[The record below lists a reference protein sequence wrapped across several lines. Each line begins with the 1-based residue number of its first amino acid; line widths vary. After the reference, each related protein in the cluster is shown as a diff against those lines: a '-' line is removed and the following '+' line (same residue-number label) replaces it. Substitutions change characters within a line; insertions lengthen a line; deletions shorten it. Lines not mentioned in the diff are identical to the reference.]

1 MAVKRCLPAFA
12 EKPVARCYRMLVSV
26 YHRCREEVMAAYACS
41 AVVLWHRRRRLT
53 RLLHRKGC
61 VRVVF
66 QITTI
71 AKWKYGSVLSN
82 LRQRPGVEVMVWF
95 VPIMTPLPV
104 EERKS
109 SVAAIRAHFEPLNV
123 RVVEYPSANDFP
135 KEEKPDIIFLHE
147 AYDYCF
153 HEPYNQGVLKYL
165 LCFVPYCYRN
175 TTEPYSYD
183 GVGNHHAV
191 YNFYENEYMASF
203 AASCSR
209 NHGRNICVTGQPIAD
224 AFLFPEK
231 PFAPAWKD
239 CGKPL
244 KKVIWAPHWT
254 ISEDLCWFARGT
266 FLRTAEIM
274 LEMAEKY
281 ADRIQFAF
289 KPHPHLHRKLC
300 ERADWGKEKTDA
312 FFRRWAEMPNTQ
324 METGEYVALFMQSD
338 AMIHDSGSFRLEYLF
353 ADKPCMYLREGEG
366 KEDYNQ
372 MSQDA
377 LTCYQIGITREDI
390 ENFLQKSVL
399 GGEDPLAARRAE
411 IRTRYLIPPHGKP
424 AAQNIVGALFNV

>member
-1 MAVKRCLPAFA
+1 MVVKRCLPDFA
-12 EKPVARCYRMLVSV
+12 AKYIAHFYRGLAAI
-26 YHRCREEVMAAYACS
+26 YHRCRSKMKTAYVCS
-41 AVVLWHRRRRLT
+41 AVALWRRRRRLSCLM
-53 RLLHRKGC
+53 RSGSR

-66 QITTI
+66 QITSI
-71 AKWKYGSVLSN
+71 AKWKYGSVLSA
-82 LRQRPGVEVMVWF
+82 LLQKPGVEVMVWF
-95 VPIMTPLPV
+95 VPILPMLPE
-104 EERKS
+104 EERWYT
-109 SVAAIRAHFEPLNV
+109 VDAIRAHFELMNV
-123 RVVEYPSANDFP
+123 RVVEYVDANHFP
-135 KEEKPDIIFLHE
+135 EEEKPDIIFLHE

-153 HEPYNQGVLKYL
+153 HQPYNRGILKYL

-175 TTEPYSYD
+175 TTAPYSYN
-183 GVGNHHAV
+183 GIGNRYAV
-191 YNFYENEYMASF
+191 YNFYENEYMASL

-209 NHGRNICVTGQPIAD
+209 NRGRNICVTGQPIAD

-324 METGEYVALFMQSD
+324 LETGEYVALFMQSD

-390 ENFLQKSVL
+390 ETFLQKSVL

-411 IRTRYLIPPHGKP
+411 IRARYLIPPHGKS
-424 AAQNIVGALFNV
+424 AAQNIVDALFNS